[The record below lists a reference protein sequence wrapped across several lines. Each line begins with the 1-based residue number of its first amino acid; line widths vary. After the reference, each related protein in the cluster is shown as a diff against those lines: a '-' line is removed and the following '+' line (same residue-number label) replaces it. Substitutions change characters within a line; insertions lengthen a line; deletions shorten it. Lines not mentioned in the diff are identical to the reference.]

1 MSKNQRAATQT
12 PTAAEQAAAEQAA
25 AEQGLVKMIR
35 DPEYWPA
42 PHSADVHPDEVG
54 NYAAGGW
61 VAQTEE

>member
-1 MSKNQRAATQT
+1 
-12 PTAAEQAAAEQAA
+12 
-25 AEQGLVKMIR
+25 MIR

-61 VAQTEE
+61 VVQTEE

>member
-25 AEQGLVKMIR
+25 KGLVKMIR

-61 VAQTEE
+61 VVQTEE